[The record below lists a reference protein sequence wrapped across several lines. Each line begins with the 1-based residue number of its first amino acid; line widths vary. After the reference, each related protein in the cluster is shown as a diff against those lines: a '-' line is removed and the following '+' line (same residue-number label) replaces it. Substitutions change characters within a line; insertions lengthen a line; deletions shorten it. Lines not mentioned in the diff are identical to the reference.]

1 MVRGDVFPDLVTK
14 YADLFAIPLC
24 SIYNKI
30 TTSKTWPR
38 AWKVEH
44 VTVIPKTTCPSS
56 FSDLRNI
63 SCTLLASKMYESFVL
78 EWLTGQ
84 VSLKG
89 NQYGGVRGCG
99 TAHMLVQAF
108 QDICEGLEDY
118 RAGVL
123 LTAIDYSKAF
133 NRMSYH
139 CLLYTSPS
147 PRDRQKSRMPSSA

>member
-1 MVRGDVFPDLVTK
+1 
-14 YADLFAIPLC
+14 
-24 SIYNKI
+24 
-30 TTSKTWPR
+30 
-38 AWKVEH
+38 
-44 VTVIPKTTCPSS
+44 
-56 FSDLRNI
+56 
-63 SCTLLASKMYESFVL
+63 MYESFVL

-84 VSLKG
+84 VSLKD

-99 TAHMLVQAF
+99 TAHMLVQAY

-133 NRMSYH
+133 NRMSYQH
-139 CLLYTSPS
+139 CLASLAKMGASSDICLLYTSPS